1 MFAIRPLREPL
12 WIGGK
17 LVIKKRSR
25 VSSPARV
32 KNYTFKNTKN
42 PHTEGD
48 HVWLMQA
55 ISDGITTLSIT
66 TLSII
71 ITNMTIKN

>member
-1 MFAIRPLREPL
+1 VD
-12 WIGGK
+12 WGK

-25 VSSPARV
+25 VPSPARV
-32 KNYTFKNTKN
+32 KNYAFNNTKN

-48 HVWLMQA
+48 HVGLMQA
-55 ISDGITTLSIT
+55 IPDGPTTLSIT

-71 ITNMTIKN
+71 IINMTFKN